1 MRILGFAL
9 MVAGLAGTAF
19 AGSLPAPEIDGST
32 ATAAI
37 ALVAGGLVVL
47 RARKRR

>member
-1 MRILGFAL
+1 MKVL
-9 MVAGLAGTAF
+9 GLALILAALAGSAF
-19 AGSLPAPEIDGST
+19 AGVGAPEIDGST

>member
-1 MRILGFAL
+1 MRILGLAIL
-9 MVAGLAGTAF
+9 ITGLAGSAF
-19 AGSLPAPEIDGST
+19 AGFVAPEIDGST

-47 RARKRR
+47 RARKRK